1 MADVPPSEKVPLPKG
16 WPRVVRS
23 AVLQVVGLAQM
34 SLTYSRSWAAD
45 SRLARVR
52 LQAALDQAR
61 SEVAMLLEELRIK
74 DARVGRIDP
83 RRRPNYPPTE
93 RLAILEL
100 RAARGWSAAETAR
113 RMFVEAKTVASWT
126 RRVDEEGP
134 HALVQTEQPVNR
146 YPEFVREV
154 VAILR
159 RLCPRMGKKRIA
171 QVLARAGLH
180 LGVTTVK
187 RMLEIRRPRPRRGL
201 RAAALSAE
209 TSKPVIARRP
219 GHVWQVDLTILPRM
233 SGFWVPW
240 FPFAQLQCW
249 PFAWWVA
256 VVVDQFSRRVMG
268 WCIYPKQPTSV
279 EVRAFLGRA
288 MGAAGATPRYLLS
301 DKGTQFISADYRDW
315 CERKEIRPRYASIGS
330 LRATA
335 VIERFFRSLKSE
347 MACIVGAALT
357 KKRLQEKLALYFRW
371 FEEHRPHQGLGGR
384 TPREAFNGLA
394 PANRRPR
401 FEPRP
406 RWPKESGCAHP
417 LARPKPNAGGELA
430 LIVAFADDERQLPI
444 IALRRAA

>member
-1 MADVPPSEKVPLPKG
+1 MADVPPAENVPLPKG

-23 AVLQVVGLAQM
+23 AILQVVGLAQM

-61 SEVAMLLEELRIK
+61 SEVAMLAEELRIK

-100 RAARGWSAAETAR
+100 RAARCWSAAETAR
-113 RMFVEAKTVASWT
+113 RMFVEAKTIASWT
-126 RRVDEEGP
+126 QRVDEEGP
-134 HALVQTEQPVNR
+134 NALVQTEQPVNR
-146 YPEFVREV
+146 YPEFVQEV
-154 VAILR
+154 VAILK

-171 QVLARAGLH
+171 QELARAGLH

-187 RMLEIRRPRPRRGL
+187 RMFEIRRSRPPPRAEPS
-201 RAAALSAE
+201 SAQ

-219 GHVWQVDLTILPRM
+219 NHVWQVDLTILPRM
-233 SGFWVPW
+233 SGLWVPW
-240 FPFAQLQCW
+240 FPFAQFQRW

-256 VVVDQFSRRVMG
+256 VVVDQFSRKVMG
-268 WCIYPKQPTSV
+268 WCVFPKQPTSL
-279 EVRAFLGRA
+279 EVRMFLGRA

-301 DKGTQFISADYRDW
+301 DKGVQFTAADYRDW
-315 CERKEIRPRYASIGS
+315 CERKGIRPRYASKGS

-347 MACIVGAALT
+347 MTCIIGTALT
-357 KKRLQEKLALYFRW
+357 KKKLQEKLALYFRW
-371 FEEHRPHQGLGGR
+371 FEEYRPHQGLDGR
-384 TPREAFNGLA
+384 TPREVFYGLA

-406 RWPKESGCAHP
+406 RWPRESSCAHP
-417 LARPKPNAGGELA
+417 LARPKLNAGGELA
-430 LIVAFADDERQLPI
+430 LTVEFADDERQLPI
-444 IALRRAA
+444 VTLRRAA

>member
-1 MADVPPSEKVPLPKG
+1 MSDVPPYEKVPLPKG

-61 SEVAMLLEELRIK
+61 SEVAMLMEELRIK
-74 DARVGRIDP
+74 DARVGRIEA

-100 RAARGWSAAETAR
+100 RAARGWSAAETGR
-113 RMFVEAKTVASWT
+113 KMFVEPKTIAAWT

-134 HALVQTEQPVNR
+134 DALVQTEQPVNR
-146 YPEFVREV
+146 YPEFVQEV
-154 VAILR
+154 VATLR
-159 RLCPRMGKKRIA
+159 KLCPRMGKKRIA

-180 LGVTTVK
+180 LGVTKVK
-187 RMLEIRRPRPRRGL
+187 RMLEIRRPHPRRGL
-201 RAAALSAE
+201 RAAAVSAE

-233 SGFWVPW
+233 SGLWVQW
-240 FPFAQLQCW
+240 FPFAQFQRW

-268 WCIYPKQPTSV
+268 WCIFPKQPTSL

-288 MGAAGATPRYLLS
+288 MGAAGSTPRYLLS
-301 DKGTQFISADYRDW
+301 DKGVQFFCEDYREW
-315 CERKEIRPRYASIGS
+315 CERKGIRPRYASTGS
-330 LRATA
+330 LQATA
-335 VIERFFRSLKSE
+335 VIERFFHSLKNE
-347 MACIVGAALT
+347 VACIIGAALT
-357 KKRLQEKLALYFRW
+357 KKKLQEKLALYFEW

-384 TPREAFNGLA
+384 TPREVFHGHV

-406 RWPKESGCAHP
+406 RWPRESSCAHP
-417 LARPKPNAGGELA
+417 LARPKRKAGGELA

-444 IALRRAA
+444 VTLRRAA